1 MGVEVEREA
10 MKSEII
16 ALCEGWN
23 LPYQK
28 RLMEIF
34 PVRRGPLW
42 YWKSKGCWVSAESAS
57 LLAAKLKWKREIS
70 RTSCSN
76 RREETKEAMITF
88 LKCLLSTK
96 DKELRN
102 NWESKK
108 LRS

>member
-1 MGVEVEREA
+1 MGVEEEREA

-16 ALCEGWN
+16 ALCEGLN
-23 LPYQK
+23 LPYQM

-57 LLAAKLKWKREIS
+57 LLAAKLKWKKENT

-76 RREETKEAMITF
+76 RCVETKEAMMNF
-88 LKCLLSTK
+88 
-96 DKELRN
+96 
-102 NWESKK
+102 
-108 LRS
+108 